1 MVSESRG
8 RRVAQRGGHAPRV
21 MVARS
26 HYGRLPARGRWPHP
40 PPPFHRRVSTAFPT
54 GQPAPAVEPAQAV
67 PSLLCIPGPLLAPA
81 PPCVPAQSCTPRQP
95 FAPVPYTRAPYT
107 QALTCI
113 PALAYAL
120 DDLVPSYTLPPL
132 SAPSTA

>member
-1 MVSESRG
+1 
-8 RRVAQRGGHAPRV
+8 
-21 MVARS
+21 MVALS
-26 HYGRLPARGRWPHP
+26 HDGRLPARGPCPHP
-40 PPPFHRRVSTAFPT
+40 HHPFNRRVSTAFPT

-81 PPCVPAQSCTPRQP
+81 PPCVPAQSCTPGQP

-113 PALAYAL
+113 PALPYAL
-120 DDLVPSYTLPPL
+120 DALEPAYTLPPL
-132 SAPSTA
+132 CPPATGQSVQDHLTISSPWAPLQPL